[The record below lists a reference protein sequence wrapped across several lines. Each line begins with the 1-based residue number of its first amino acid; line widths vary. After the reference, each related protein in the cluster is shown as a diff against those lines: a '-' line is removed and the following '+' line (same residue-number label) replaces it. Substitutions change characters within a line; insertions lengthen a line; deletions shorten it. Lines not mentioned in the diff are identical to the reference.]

1 MRSFTAELTFG
12 RDVVV
17 SRSTVESI
25 MHELGIRGVP
35 NRRLPK
41 AQGWREVTSL
51 DLVRRRFARD

>member
-35 NRRLPK
+35 NRRL
-41 AQGWREVTSL
+41 
-51 DLVRRRFARD
+51 RRRFARD